1 MLEMGL
7 QMGDIF
13 RRVGHAYPDMNGGL
27 VVLIDGRNASMG
39 PGRGDGG
46 PHQSG
51 SYIGCHENGS
61 PHMVGDPQRNGTKG
75 CLVLVVPDCDVLCSD
90 WRESWTN
97 SGSQD
102 RTIHNPPEV
111 LTLEPKLHLVDPD
124 VVVGPIKDGD
134 CGFSIVGGGGRHSV
148 VDGFLK
154 RSPSARDLS
163 HEKKLKEDWSYGRL

>member
-1 MLEMGL
+1 MGL
-7 QMGDIF
+7 QTGDIF
-13 RRVGHAYPDMNGGL
+13 HTVGHTYPDSNSGL
-27 VVLIDGRNASMG
+27 VVLIDDRYASTG

-51 SYIGCHENGS
+51 SCIGCRENSS
-61 PHMVGDPQRNGTKG
+61 PHVVGDPQRNGAKG
-75 CLVLVVPDCDVLCSD
+75 CLILVIPDCNILCSD
-90 WRESWTN
+90 WRGARTD
-97 SGSQD
+97 SGSRD
-102 RTIHNPPEV
+102 CTVNNPPEV

-134 CGFSIVGGGGRHSV
+134 CSFNIVGSGRGHV